1 MSKAATQFKAPFY
14 GKDEEVNII
23 LKKGDTVDLG
33 MDEYFYNDIGSLK
46 VSCTKGKLPD
56 GLAIDKKRSEIKG
69 IPTATGTT
77 AVTLQGV
84 DEMGRKATIKVNF
97 CIYDE
102 TTIASG
108 NQSDEIAWTHSKAEA
123 AAAQVAAN
131 ATRLDVDKRD
141 DIADYYVK
149 CYSIAPQGGSGN
161 YTFTLDTP
169 DNADVRLS
177 TDKIAKKGVFMSF
190 QAPEEIP
197 GISCLNFLKVAKN
210 KIDEKPVKIFEFKD
224 SVKNYA
230 KELNMNANLI
240 DRNLNVGFSGGEK
253 KKNEILQMLVLNPKL
268 AILDETDSGLDV
280 DAIKAVSKGIE
291 MYKSNKNSILI
302 ITHNMSILESLDV
315 DFVHVLVDGKIVKT
329 GNFELAKDILENGF
343 SKYKEAGM

>member
-1 MSKAATQFKAPFY
+1 MSSLLEI
-14 GKDEEVNII
+14 KDLYAVAGEKEI
-23 LKKGDTVDLG
+23 LKGLNLSIGKGEVHVIMGPNGAGKSTLANVILNNP
-33 MDEYFYNDIGSLK
+33 EYKKTTGKIELDGEDI
-46 VSCTKGKLPD
+46 T
-56 GLAIDKKRSEIKG
+56 
-69 IPTATGTT
+69 
-77 AVTLQGV
+77 
-84 DEMGRKATIKVNF
+84 N
-97 CIYDE
+97 
-102 TTIASG
+102 
-108 NQSDEIAWTHSKAEA
+108 
-123 AAAQVAAN
+123 
-131 ATRLDVDKRD
+131 
-141 DIADYYVK
+141 
-149 CYSIAPQGGSGN
+149 
-161 YTFTLDTP
+161 
-169 DNADVRLS
+169 LS

-224 SVKNYA
+224 NVKNYA